1 MEELEEVEQR
11 PVRKNEAKYDQRVRF
26 VQKAIEVDEK
36 TAVYTLN
43 YFESGLWRH
52 VEDLLE
58 EEVFVGESIRVKR
71 SYVITQTNHGHDNP
85 SEKMFTFHT
94 SVRDLN
100 LRDENLRATIAIVHG
115 FAENSDIHLESAIQY
130 ALNGFDVHLI
140 DLRGYGLAGGY
151 RMIHNRIHDF
161 QFDVTALLKQVN
173 PKLPLFLYGHSMG
186 GLTVAT
192 YLLNNLDLNISG
204 VILSAPLLNFSDSK
218 PIPESKK
225 IIVKALAPHMEVSF
239 SSSSFHLGIPSEP
252 RSSHSHDLQ

>member
-1 MEELEEVEQR
+1 MSSQDTPQALPKIFEETKYKSHLIEEEDEVVEER
-11 PVRKNEAKYDQRVRF
+11 PARRNEAKYDHRVRF
-26 VQKAIEVDEK
+26 VQKAIEIDEK
-36 TAVYTLN
+36 TAVYTLK

-71 SYVITQTNHGHDNP
+71 SYVISQANHGNDNP
-85 SEKMFTFHT
+85 SDKMFTFHT

-100 LRDENLRATIAIVHG
+100 VRDENLRATIAIVHG

-161 QFDVTALLKQVN
+161 QFDVTALLK
-173 PKLPLFLYGHSMG
+173 
-186 GLTVAT
+186 
-192 YLLNNLDLNISG
+192 
-204 VILSAPLLNFSDSK
+204 
-218 PIPESKK
+218 
-225 IIVKALAPHMEVSF
+225 
-239 SSSSFHLGIPSEP
+239 
-252 RSSHSHDLQ
+252 

>member
-1 MEELEEVEQR
+1 MEETKYKSHLIEEEEEEVEER
-11 PVRKNEAKYDQRVRF
+11 PVRRNEAKYDHRVRF
-26 VQKAIEVDEK
+26 VQKAIEIDEK

-71 SYVITQTNHGHDNP
+71 SYVISQANHGNDNP
-85 SEKMFTFHT
+85 SDKMFTFHT

-100 LRDENLRATIAIVHG
+100 VRDENLRATIAIVHG

-161 QFDVTALLKQVN
+161 QFDVTALLK
-173 PKLPLFLYGHSMG
+173 
-186 GLTVAT
+186 
-192 YLLNNLDLNISG
+192 
-204 VILSAPLLNFSDSK
+204 
-218 PIPESKK
+218 
-225 IIVKALAPHMEVSF
+225 
-239 SSSSFHLGIPSEP
+239 
-252 RSSHSHDLQ
+252 

>member
-1 MEELEEVEQR
+1 M
-11 PVRKNEAKYDQRVRF
+11 
-26 VQKAIEVDEK
+26 
-36 TAVYTLN
+36 
-43 YFESGLWRH
+43 
-52 VEDLLE
+52 
-58 EEVFVGESIRVKR
+58 GESIRVKR

-100 LRDENLRATIAIVHG
+100 VRDENLRATIAIVHG

-151 RMIHNRIHDF
+151 RMIHNRIHDL
-161 QFDVTALLKQVN
+161 QFDVTALLKLVN

-239 SSSSFHLGIPSEP
+239 SSSSIHLGVPN
-252 RSSHSHDLQ
+252 